1 MSPKTSGA
9 HALRHGLVVQ
19 WKIARRP
26 PACCGHRECHF
37 ERFMQAAH
45 DTLIQVHSGAGAPLP
60 TWPQPPAANPAACRF
75 RRPTAPRGPH
85 GSPPRDGG
93 FRCPTRLRTIGA
105 VWFGAVMLRVADRRP
120 RRSRLRERQRG
131 HRAMAHRLAAS
142 TPVVRSLPRG
152 GHRARREP
160 VDPLHR
166 RQRVGGRGQSDMH
179 SRNGAI
185 MNADNPTQ
193 PLGRTTSVTP
203 RDRSPQ
209 RSSTMA
215 SAI

>member
-152 GHRARREP
+152 GHRARRDLSIRFIDGN
-160 VDPLHR
+160 VW
-166 RQRVGGRGQSDMH
+166 VGG
-179 SRNGAI
+179 
-185 MNADNPTQ
+185 
-193 PLGRTTSVTP
+193 
-203 RDRSPQ
+203 
-209 RSSTMA
+209 A
-215 SAI
+215 SLTCIHGTVQL